1 MFISDAIISYHTI
14 KVCPVKYLLLHPE
27 GTSACCTVETK
38 NSIVES
44 IQVIN
49 IVSNNAKRQISKRVF
64 QEKKAC
70 QNFWKTNI
78 PYPLYAHV
86 RIGGK
91 KCSFFG
97 KFSILFFGK
106 FSNSAL
112 CWNTCFEIRRFALLL
127 MILMTW
133 MPAQTTLLRVKNK
146 MNEFIP
152 HFTLPYF
159 EEIWCRFNSAQG
171 KNEIFGVDL
180 IWHS

>member
-1 MFISDAIISYHTI
+1 MQKDKSQNGCFKKRKHAKIS
-14 KVCPVKYLLLHPE
+14 E
-27 GTSACCTVETK
+27 
-38 NSIVES
+38 
-44 IQVIN
+44 
-49 IVSNNAKRQISKRVF
+49 KRTF
-64 QEKKAC
+64 LTP
-70 QNFWKTNI
+70 W
-78 PYPLYAHV
+78 YAHV

-146 MNEFIP
+146 MKEFTP